1 MFLKTIIIVSTLV
14 KQVHIIINV
23 VNIIILIRIEC
34 KKKILFVL
42 ILKIEGNC

>member
-34 KKKILFVL
+34 KKKYYLY
-42 ILKIEGNC
+42 

>member
-34 KKKILFVL
+34 KKKKYYLY
-42 ILKIEGNC
+42 